1 MHHASTQVSAYHRIL
16 KVERNGQVSAE
27 ENAVQMRMDIENY
40 KEPEDQNLQIEGF
53 RKAGLLL

>member
-1 MHHASTQVSAYHRIL
+1 
-16 KVERNGQVSAE
+16 VERNGQVSAE